1 MAAKKKSAAT
11 KPAPRSSRKRKQAE
25 ATPETPSV
33 PLPENRDASRP
44 PR

>member
-11 KPAPRSSRKRKQAE
+11 KPAPRSNKKRKQAE
-25 ATPETPSV
+25 AVPETPSI
-33 PLPENRDASRP
+33 PLPETRDASRP